1 MNQSE
6 RRRYLIQELI
16 KENTQYNN
24 LEIPQ
29 NKEEQK
35 QLLRSLMN
43 IRFAC
48 PISDEFKQI
57 QDEYLTEENKNRGII
72 QLKDLSEIKK
82 DIYLWQG
89 DITRLKVSAIVNAA
103 NSGMTGCYQPC
114 HNCIDNCIHTYAG
127 IQLRNYCNTM
137 MKKQGHEEPTGQAKI
152 TPAYNLPADYVIH
165 TVGPIVHG
173 GFFFEFLYCFYCNL
187 GCSFVWE
194 HKNSCGNA
202 AKCNA
207 F

>member
-48 PISDEFKQI
+48 PISE
-57 QDEYLTEENKNRGII
+57 
-72 QLKDLSEIKK
+72 
-82 DIYLWQG
+82 
-89 DITRLKVSAIVNAA
+89 VS
-103 NSGMTGCYQPC
+103 
-114 HNCIDNCIHTYAG
+114 
-127 IQLRNYCNTM
+127 
-137 MKKQGHEEPTGQAKI
+137 
-152 TPAYNLPADYVIH
+152 YN
-165 TVGPIVHG
+165 
-173 GFFFEFLYCFYCNL
+173 
-187 GCSFVWE
+187 
-194 HKNSCGNA
+194 
-202 AKCNA
+202 
-207 F
+207 